1 MEAVS
6 PGFSSIIESQYKSLL
21 SSFLYLAIN
30 VLELFELMKKVF
42 AFAGVIAISIIPT
55 PSFSGELE
63 KKEMM
68 SVTEQLL
75 PQIGEKYNSLDKKE
89 KKAYKKALNKY
100 LKEIEKNGATGVSEA
115 FGPFCPGLSC
125 VR

>member
-1 MEAVS
+1 
-6 PGFSSIIESQYKSLL
+6 
-21 SSFLYLAIN
+21 
-30 VLELFELMKKVF
+30 MKKILGFVG
-42 AFAGVIAISIIPT
+42 AIALSIIPT

-75 PQIGEKYNSLDKKE
+75 PQIGDAYKNLDKKE

-100 LKEIEKNGATGVSEA
+100 LKEIEKNGATGVGEA
-115 FGPFCPGLSC
+115 FGCFYVGDFLSC
-125 VR
+125 GGGV

>member
-1 MEAVS
+1 
-6 PGFSSIIESQYKSLL
+6 
-21 SSFLYLAIN
+21 
-30 VLELFELMKKVF
+30 MKKVF
-42 AFAGVIAISIIPT
+42 SFAGVIAISIIPT

-100 LKEIEKNGATGVSEA
+100 LGGVEKNGATGVSEA
-115 FGPFCPGLSC
+115 FNLCKTMFPGC
-125 VR
+125 WDCCA

>member
-1 MEAVS
+1 
-6 PGFSSIIESQYKSLL
+6 
-21 SSFLYLAIN
+21 
-30 VLELFELMKKVF
+30 MKKVF

-115 FGPFCPGLSC
+115 FGRFCPRLSC

>member
-1 MEAVS
+1 M
-6 PGFSSIIESQYKSLL
+6 KSY
-21 SSFLYLAIN
+21 FPI
-30 VLELFELMKKVF
+30 MKKVF
-42 AFAGVIAISIIPT
+42 SFASAVAISIIPT

-63 KKEMM
+63 QKEMM

-100 LKEIEKNGATGVSEA
+100 LKEIEKTGATGVGEA
-115 FGPFCPGLSC
+115 FGPFCRRLSC